1 MTTMKREFLQNLKVG
16 DQPLSTEVIDAIMAE
31 NGRDIEAAK
40 KSFADYDTIKTQ
52 LDEAQK
58 TIKGFQDQDID
69 GVRRAASDW
78 EQKYNQ
84 AIADHKE
91 QMEAMAFE
99 AALKDPITAAGGRS
113 VAAIKGKLGDQIAAL
128 RTSKNQTQDIASAI
142 EGLKKNSAYLFGA
155 DKTPPNFSP
164 NTGSPLGSQGSGTFN
179 FGFQGVHSSDI
190 QKKIIPQFAKKQP
203 LSGRQRLFTVQG
215 LKMVLSADL
224 HMNLNAQNFS

>member
-1 MTTMKREFLQNLKVG
+1 MTELQLQAKRAREAWRILAVADRAQKDAALHAMADCLKEH
-16 DQPLSTEVIDAIMAE
+16 QASILSE
-31 NGRDIEAAK
+31 NAADIEAAK
-40 KSFADYDTIKTQ
+40 KPFADYDTIKTQ

-99 AALKDPITAAGGRS
+99 AALKDAITAAGGRS
-113 VAAIKGKLGDQIAAL
+113 VAAIKGELEDQIAAL

-179 FGFQGVHSSDI
+179 FGFQGI
-190 QKKIIPQFAKKQP
+190 RPRETEK
-203 LSGRQRLFTVQG
+203 
-215 LKMVLSADL
+215 
-224 HMNLNAQNFS
+224 